1 MSPGIFQESY
11 LIFPFAFLFIS
22 VGTSLVYTAVICHSV
37 YCGGSVTGLPTFT
50 LLLPKLFMQQLEGS
64 FKNKTSGHVT
74 FHRFLK
80 TLPFIIWFLPTSKPS
95 PPYFLLNRH
104 RLSFCFSNPQSL
116 FQPQNLCFSFR
127 LSVLQALLMAIS
139 LSPFCSND
147 TLQKSFLVIPSKAAS
162 TSYFLT
168 HHCVQLV
175 HCGSQVLT
183 QHNASVKYL

>member
-95 PPYFLLNRH
+95 PPIFPSQPTQAFFLFLKSAESFLASEPLLFLPPVCSSGTANGHLIITFLL
-104 RLSFCFSNPQSL
+104 
-116 FQPQNLCFSFR
+116 
-127 LSVLQALLMAIS
+127 
-139 LSPFCSND
+139 
-147 TLQKSFLVIPSKAAS
+147 K
-162 TSYFLT
+162 
-168 HHCVQLV
+168 
-175 HCGSQVLT
+175 
-183 QHNASVKYL
+183 